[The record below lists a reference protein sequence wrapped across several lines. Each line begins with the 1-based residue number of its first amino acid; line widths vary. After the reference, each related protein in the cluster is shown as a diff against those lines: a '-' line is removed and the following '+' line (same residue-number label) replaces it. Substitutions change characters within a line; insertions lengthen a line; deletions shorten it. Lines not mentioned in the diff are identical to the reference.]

1 MDLGI
6 VGRVA
11 LVGGATQGIGRAI
24 ARELAAEGA
33 RVVITSRDAQRTAQA
48 AGEIGAAAGYAWD
61 SADLDSA
68 PGLVRRVADEVGP
81 IEILVANT
89 GGPPAGP
96 DPLAFSDEQWVQAQR
111 TLVLAPLA
119 LARLVLPSMRGRG
132 WGRVIGIASTS
143 VREPI
148 AELML
153 SNAER
158 SAALAA
164 FKTLARE
171 VAGDG
176 VTINTL
182 LTGRIATGRQ
192 AAIHG
197 SMDAAE
203 VAAARE
209 VPAGRMG
216 RPEEMAWAAAFLC
229 SERAAFITGAAL
241 PVDGGMLHAV

>member
-6 VGRVA
+6 AGRVA

-24 ARELAAEGA
+24 ARELVAEGA

-61 SADLDSA
+61 SADLDAA
-68 PGLVRRVADEVGP
+68 PGLVARVADEVGP
-81 IEILVANT
+81 IDILVTNT

-119 LARLVLPSMRGRG
+119 LARLVLPSMRGRR

-229 SERAAFITGAAL
+229 SERAAFVTGAAL
-241 PVDGGMLHAV
+241 PVDGGMLRSV